1 MAKELTESRRTRYTR
16 RAMQDALIELL
27 RNQPLG
33 SITVKALCERADVNR
48 STFYAHYASIEE
60 LLHDIEDE
68 TMAWVTTALE
78 QLLAQPD
85 SAGIEHVIERICQ
98 YIADNR
104 KHLQV
109 LMSPKADIGFQ
120 QQLLGLIYSQRG
132 VGEQLQSSA
141 GSRVTPAFGRGE
153 VIDVNGSPV
162 ELLLVK
168 NPMGFRLSLASFDPA
183 NADTMIAINDEY
195 ADGRDMSWLWD
206 VDFTSLRGTGVKAV
220 SGVRAWDM
228 ALRLEYDQVPVES
241 VSTDLEESVVNFVN
255 ANSGTP
261 KHIYCTYTAMLKT
274 RAALAKIADVADA
287 GVGK

>member
-141 GSRVTPAFGRGE
+141 GYPAEAQMRMRF
-153 VIDVNGSPV
+153 
-162 ELLLVK
+162 
-168 NPMGFRLSLASFDPA
+168 
-183 NADTMIAINDEY
+183 
-195 ADGRDMSWLWD
+195 
-206 VDFTSLRGTGVKAV
+206 AV
-220 SGVRAWDM
+220 SGSIGLLQYWLPPDLA
-228 ALRLEYDQVPVES
+228 ASPES
-241 VSTDLEESVVNFVN
+241 VSHTIFTMCMP
-255 ANSGTP
+255 ATQ
-261 KHIYCTYTAMLKT
+261 
-274 RAALAKIADVADA
+274 
-287 GVGK
+287 

>member
-120 QQLLGLIYSQRG
+120 QQLLGLIYSQQTV
-132 VGEQLQSSA
+132 VGEQLQSV
-141 GSRVTPAFGRGE
+141 GGVTQPRRRCVCDSPCPAALGFC
-153 VIDVNGSPV
+153 NTGSPPISRPLPNRCPTPSSPCV
-162 ELLLVK
+162 RLPRSEHSEFSELSEAC
-168 NPMGFRLSLASFDPA
+168 GFISHRSTIAVACSPAAPTGPRL
-183 NADTMIAINDEY
+183 
-195 ADGRDMSWLWD
+195 
-206 VDFTSLRGTGVKAV
+206 
-220 SGVRAWDM
+220 
-228 ALRLEYDQVPVES
+228 Q
-241 VSTDLEESVVNFVN
+241 
-255 ANSGTP
+255 
-261 KHIYCTYTAMLKT
+261 
-274 RAALAKIADVADA
+274 
-287 GVGK
+287 

>member
-1 MAKELTESRRTRYTR
+1 MSKELTESRRTRYTR

-27 RNQPLG
+27 RDQPLG

-85 SAGIEHVIERICQ
+85 PAGIEHVIERICQ

-104 KHLQV
+104 NHLQV

-141 GSRVTPAFGRGE
+141 GYPARRRC
-153 VIDVNGSPV
+153 VCDSPC
-162 ELLLVK
+162 
-168 NPMGFRLSLASFDPA
+168 P
-183 NADTMIAINDEY
+183 
-195 ADGRDMSWLWD
+195 
-206 VDFTSLRGTGVKAV
+206 
-220 SGVRAWDM
+220 
-228 ALRLEYDQVPVES
+228 
-241 VSTDLEESVVNFVN
+241 
-255 ANSGTP
+255 
-261 KHIYCTYTAMLKT
+261 
-274 RAALAKIADVADA
+274 AALAFAILARHRSRGLSRI
-287 GVGK
+287 GVPHHLHHVYACHAVSTVNSVNSVKRAVS

>member
-109 LMSPKADIGFQ
+109 LMSPKADIGFH
-120 QQLLGLIYSQRG
+120 
-132 VGEQLQSSA
+132 SSYWDLFTA
-141 GSRVTPAFGRGE
+141 GRRSPSSCSPPPTTRSTPNAHALRRIRQHRPTAILARHRPRSISGISGPHHFHHGHARLA
-153 VIDVNGSPV
+153 VNWWGWFDGPLPTLAVSIKR
-162 ELLLVK
+162 EYRY
-168 NPMGFRLSLASFDPA
+168 GLASAFFGITA
-183 NADTMIAINDEY
+183 C
-195 ADGRDMSWLWD
+195 
-206 VDFTSLRGTGVKAV
+206 
-220 SGVRAWDM
+220 RA
-228 ALRLEYDQVPVES
+228 LQ
-241 VSTDLEESVVNFVN
+241 
-255 ANSGTP
+255 
-261 KHIYCTYTAMLKT
+261 
-274 RAALAKIADVADA
+274 
-287 GVGK
+287 

>member
-33 SITVKALCERADVNR
+33 FITVKALCERADVNR

-141 GSRVTPAFGRGE
+141 GYPAEAQMRMRF
-153 VIDVNGSPV
+153 
-162 ELLLVK
+162 
-168 NPMGFRLSLASFDPA
+168 
-183 NADTMIAINDEY
+183 
-195 ADGRDMSWLWD
+195 
-206 VDFTSLRGTGVKAV
+206 AV
-220 SGVRAWDM
+220 SGSIGLLQYWLATDL
-228 ALRLEYDQVPVES
+228 AASPES
-241 VSTDLEESVVNFVN
+241 VSHTIFTMCMP
-255 ANSGTP
+255 ATQ
-261 KHIYCTYTAMLKT
+261 
-274 RAALAKIADVADA
+274 
-287 GVGK
+287 

>member
-1 MAKELTESRRTRYTR
+1 
-16 RAMQDALIELL
+16 MQDALIELL

-85 SAGIEHVIERICQ
+85 SAGIEHVI
-98 YIADNR
+98 ADNR

-141 GSRVTPAFGRGE
+141 GYPAEAQMRMRF
-153 VIDVNGSPV
+153 
-162 ELLLVK
+162 
-168 NPMGFRLSLASFDPA
+168 
-183 NADTMIAINDEY
+183 
-195 ADGRDMSWLWD
+195 
-206 VDFTSLRGTGVKAV
+206 AV
-220 SGVRAWDM
+220 SGSIGLLQYWLATDL
-228 ALRLEYDQVPVES
+228 AASPES
-241 VSTDLEESVVNFVN
+241 VSHTIFTMCMP
-255 ANSGTP
+255 ATQ
-261 KHIYCTYTAMLKT
+261 
-274 RAALAKIADVADA
+274 
-287 GVGK
+287 

>member
-78 QLLAQPD
+78 QL
-85 SAGIEHVIERICQ
+85 
-98 YIADNR
+98 ADNR
-104 KHLQV
+104 NHLQV

-141 GSRVTPAFGRGE
+141 GYPAEAQMRMRF
-153 VIDVNGSPV
+153 
-162 ELLLVK
+162 
-168 NPMGFRLSLASFDPA
+168 
-183 NADTMIAINDEY
+183 
-195 ADGRDMSWLWD
+195 
-206 VDFTSLRGTGVKAV
+206 AV
-220 SGVRAWDM
+220 SGSIGLLQYWLATDL
-228 ALRLEYDQVPVES
+228 AASPES
-241 VSTDLEESVVNFVN
+241 VSHTIFTMCMP
-255 ANSGTP
+255 ATQ
-261 KHIYCTYTAMLKT
+261 
-274 RAALAKIADVADA
+274 
-287 GVGK
+287 

>member
-16 RAMQDALIELL
+16 RAMQDALIELP
-27 RNQPLG
+27 RDQPLG

-120 QQLLGLIYSQRG
+120 QQLLGLIYSRQT
-132 VGEQLQSSA
+132 VAEQLQ
-141 GSRVTPAFGRGE
+141 PAAN
-153 VIDVNGSPV
+153 DPV
-162 ELLLVK
+162 EAK
-168 NPMGFRLSLASFDPA
+168 CACASPYPAASDCCSTGLA
-183 NADTMIAINDEY
+183 
-195 ADGRDMSWLWD
+195 
-206 VDFTSLRGTGVKAV
+206 
-220 SGVRAWDM
+220 
-228 ALRLEYDQVPVES
+228 
-241 VSTDLEESVVNFVN
+241 TDLAAPPETV
-255 ANSGTP
+255 A
-261 KHIYCTYTAMLKT
+261 HIIFTMGMPGA
-274 RAALAKIADVADA
+274 R
-287 GVGK
+287 

>member
-141 GSRVTPAFGRGE
+141 GYPAEAQMRMRF
-153 VIDVNGSPV
+153 
-162 ELLLVK
+162 
-168 NPMGFRLSLASFDPA
+168 
-183 NADTMIAINDEY
+183 
-195 ADGRDMSWLWD
+195 
-206 VDFTSLRGTGVKAV
+206 AV
-220 SGVRAWDM
+220 SGSIGLLQYWLA
-228 ALRLEYDQVPVES
+228 
-241 VSTDLEESVVNFVN
+241 TDL
-255 ANSGTP
+255 AACPTP
-261 KHIYCTYTAMLKT
+261 SSPCVCLPRSEHGEFSELSEACGFISIARYSFACSPAAPTP
-274 RAALAKIADVADA
+274 ALAIAH
-287 GVGK
+287 K

>member
-120 QQLLGLIYSQRG
+120 QQLLGLIYSCNLR
-132 VGEQLQSSA
+132 
-141 GSRVTPAFGRGE
+141 RVTQPRRRCVCDSPCPAALGFCN
-153 VIDVNGSPV
+153 IGSPPISRPLPNRCPTPSSPCV
-162 ELLLVK
+162 CLPRSEHGEFSELSEAC
-168 NPMGFRLSLASFDPA
+168 GFISIARYSFACSPA
-183 NADTMIAINDEY
+183 A
-195 ADGRDMSWLWD
+195 
-206 VDFTSLRGTGVKAV
+206 
-220 SGVRAWDM
+220 
-228 ALRLEYDQVPVES
+228 P
-241 VSTDLEESVVNFVN
+241 
-255 ANSGTP
+255 TP
-261 KHIYCTYTAMLKT
+261 
-274 RAALAKIADVADA
+274 ALAIAH
-287 GVGK
+287 K